1 MLTAEP
7 LLDLPDRPADQA
19 GADVAVWRAP
29 LTMRTYLPAP
39 PSDLPSYLD
48 ARVYQGSSG
57 RVYPLPF
64 HDRIDSEPREHDW
77 DAVHLENEW
86 IRLLVLPELGGRIH
100 LAIDRTTG
108 HDLFYGNPVI
118 KPALVGLAGPW
129 IAGGI
134 ELNWPQHHR
143 PATFLP
149 TDVEIEHEDDGS
161 VTVWCSDHD
170 PFERMKGMHG
180 VRLRP
185 GRSAI
190 ELRVRLYNRT
200 PLTQTFLWWANVA
213 ARADSD
219 YQSFFPE
226 DVDVVADHAKRAV
239 TAFPAADRPYYDIDY
254 PARRELTFTTGDG
267 EVVTGDRIDWWE
279 NIPVPTSYMV
289 THSAEDFFGGY
300 DHARGMGFAHVAD
313 RQIAV
318 GKKQWTW
325 GNSAF
330 GRAWGRNL
338 ADDDSAYVEL
348 MAGVFTDNQ
357 PDFAFLAPGET
368 KVFEQ
373 CWYPLPAVGPANRA
387 TAEAAVRVRVTAD
400 GARVGVVTT
409 ARRPGCRIELL
420 DGAGRLVAETVT
432 DIDPGSPAL
441 WQANL
446 PDAVAAGHLTVRV
459 VCGDVV
465 LVEYTRPAAAEHGRD
480 AAPTDEHAAVAAREP
495 ATPDQ
500 VVSVAELLDIAGHLE
515 QYRHATRSPEPYW
528 AEALRRDP
536 GNADAHTAVGIR
548 RLRQARLAEAET
560 HLRAAVAR
568 LTTFHPTAPDAT
580 ALYHLGLVLAMGGRP
595 SEAYDAFGR
604 ASWNR
609 PWRAPA
615 GYEMAR
621 IDAAAGRTATALH
634 RLTDVLRA
642 EPEHLQA
649 HTLAAILRGRADRGV
664 DAGNAELARDGGT
677 DAGPAGVTGLNAQLA
692 RVTDLDRLHWWSRDA
707 AGAELGCDAQTCLDV
722 ALEYAGIGAHDDAL
736 RVLGVAL
743 DRERERVPG
752 QPAAEPLLRL
762 HRAAIHAARGDTGA
776 ERREL
781 DAADAASRA
790 WCFPGRLADAVMLT
804 QTLTRHPA
812 QATALA
818 LLGHWLYAMGR
829 TTDALESWQ
838 ASAAADPGDP
848 VVHRNIGLALVNI
861 RGDLDGARDAY
872 DRSRSLAPGHARL
885 LFESDQLDTR
895 RAVDPATRLAVLEGA
910 RDLVAERDDLT
921 VVLAHL
927 LITAGRAE
935 DAHGLLAGRAFQP
948 WEGGEGEVLRAWER
962 SCVVLARHALATG
975 DAEAAKVLVAQA
987 LDSPASLGEARHPLA
1002 TTAGL
1007 QLLAGDTAAAAGQ
1020 ADAARHAW
1028 AIAAEQVGD
1037 FRTMSASRHSEATYH
1052 SVLALRRLGRA
1063 ADADTLAAD
1072 LADYVDEQAGT
1083 PARID
1088 YFATSL
1094 PQLLLFTPDLDQV
1107 RAQRLEFLRAQLDVL
1122 SRDETSAVGRLQ
1134 HLLHEVPDHT
1144 DAHDLLTAV
1153 TEGARP

>member
-29 LTMRTYLPAP
+29 LTMRTHLPAP
-39 PSDLPSYLD
+39 PSDLPAYLD

-64 HDRIDSEPREHDW
+64 HDRIASEPREHDW

-108 HDLFYGNPVI
+108 HDLFYGNPAI

-149 TDVEIEHEDDGS
+149 TDVEIEHESGGS

-185 GRSAI
+185 GSSAI

-213 ARADSD
+213 ARAGSD

-226 DVDVVADHAKRAV
+226 DVHVVADHAKRAV

-254 PARRELTFTTGDG
+254 PARRDRSFTAGDG
-267 EVVTGDRIDWWE
+267 EAVTGDRIDWWE

-300 DHARGMGFAHVAD
+300 DHARGIGFAHVAD

-373 CWYPLPAVGPANRA
+373 CWYPLPAIGPANRA
-387 TAEAAVRVRVTAD
+387 TAQAAVRLRVTES
-400 GARVGVVTT
+400 GAHVGVVTT
-409 ARRPGCRIELL
+409 ARRPGSRIELL
-420 DGAGRLVAETVT
+420 DGAGRVVAETVT
-432 DIDPGSPAL
+432 DIDPGAPAL
-441 WQANL
+441 WQADL
-446 PDAVAAGHLTVRV
+446 PDGVAAGPVTVRV

-465 LVEYTRPAAAEHGRD
+465 LVEYARPQPGAGEETATTAGPDLAE
-480 AAPTDEHAAVAAREP
+480 PAREP
-495 ATPDQ
+495 APPEE
-500 VVSVAELLDIAGHLE
+500 VASVAELLDIAGHLE

-536 GNADAHTAVGIR
+536 GNAGAHTAVGIR
-548 RLRQARLAEAET
+548 RLRQAHLAQAET

-568 LTTFHPTAPDAT
+568 LTAFHPTAPDAT
-580 ALYHLGLVLAMGGRP
+580 ALYHLGLVLALRGQ
-595 SEAYDAFGR
+595 SDEAYDAFGR

-621 IDAAAGRTATALH
+621 IDAAAGRTAAALH
-634 RLTDVLRA
+634 RLTDVLRV

-649 HTLAAILRGRADRGV
+649 LTLAAILRGGADR
-664 DAGNAELARDGGT
+664 NAETELS
-677 DAGPAGVTGLNAQLA
+677 
-692 RVTDLDRLHWWSRDA
+692 RVTDLDGLHWWSRDV
-707 AGAELGCDAQTCLDV
+707 AGADLTCDAQTCLDV
-722 ALEYAGIGAHDDAL
+722 ALEYAGIGAGHDAL

-743 DRERERVPG
+743 DRERDRVPG
-752 QPAAEPLLRL
+752 QPAAEPLLHL
-762 HRAAIHAARGDTGA
+762 HAAAIHAARGDSEA

-829 TTDALESWQ
+829 TTDALTAWRG
-838 ASAAADPGDP
+838 SAAADPGDP
-848 VVHRNIGLALVNI
+848 VVHRNIGLAVVNTH
-861 RGDLDGARDAY
+861 GDLDGARDAY
-872 DRSRSLAPGHARL
+872 DRARALAPGHARL

-895 RAVDPATRLAVLEGA
+895 RAVDPALRLAVLEGA

-935 DAHGLLAGRAFQP
+935 EAHGLLAGRAFQP

-962 SCVVLARHALATG
+962 SCAVLARGALATG
-975 DAEAAKVLVAQA
+975 DADAASALVAQA

-1007 QLLAGDTAAAAGQ
+1007 QLLAGDAAATAGET
-1020 ADAARHAW
+1020 DAARRAW

-1052 SVLALRRLGRA
+1052 SVLALRRLGHA
-1063 ADADTLAAD
+1063 AQADSLAAD
-1072 LADYVDEQAGT
+1072 LADYVHEQAGT
-1083 PARID
+1083 HARID

-1094 PQLLLFTPDLDQV
+1094 PQLLLFTPDLDHVQ
-1107 RAQRLEFLRAQLDVL
+1107 AQRLEFLRAQLDVL
-1122 SRDETSAVGRLQ
+1122 GRDETSAVGRLQ
-1134 HLLHEVPDHT
+1134 HLLREVPDHT

>member
-7 LLDLPDRPADQA
+7 LLELPDRPADQA
-19 GADVAVWRAP
+19 GAAVAVWREP

-39 PSDLPSYLD
+39 PSDLPAYLD
-48 ARVYQGSSG
+48 SRVYQGSSG

-64 HDRIDSEPREHDW
+64 HDRIASQPRAHDW

-86 IRLLVLPELGGRIH
+86 IRLLVLPELGGRVH

-149 TDVEIEHEDDGS
+149 TDVEIEHEADGS
-161 VTVWCSDHD
+161 ITVWCSDHD

-180 VRLRP
+180 IRLRP

-213 ARADSD
+213 ARADAD

-226 DVDVVADHAKRAV
+226 DVHVVADHAKRAV

-254 PARRELTFTTGDG
+254 PSRSDRTFTTADG

-300 DHARGMGFAHVAD
+300 DHAAGMGFAHVAD
-313 RQIAV
+313 RQLAV

-373 CWYPLPAVGPANRA
+373 CWYPLPAIGPADRA
-387 TAEAAVRVRVTAD
+387 TAEAAVRIDVTPG

-409 ARRPGCRIELL
+409 GLRPGCRIELL
-420 DGAGRLVAETVT
+420 DGDGRVVAETVT
-432 DIDPGSPAL
+432 DIDPGTPAL
-441 WQANL
+441 WQADL
-446 PDAVAAGHLTVRV
+446 PDGVAAQGLGARV
-459 VCGDVV
+459 VQGGVV
-465 LVEYTRPAAAEHGRD
+465 LVEYTRPRPETSAGPDVAA
-480 AAPTDEHAAVAAREP
+480 DEFAAVAAREP
-495 ATPDQ
+495 EAPGE
-500 VVSVAELLDIAGHLE
+500 VASVEELLDIAGHLE

-536 GNADAHTAVGIR
+536 GNAAAHTAVGIR
-548 RLRQARLAEAET
+548 RLRQAALADAED

-568 LTTFHPTAPDAT
+568 LTEFHPTAPDAT
-580 ALYHLGLVLAMGGRP
+580 ALYHLGLVLALSGRGQ
-595 SEAYDAFGR
+595 EAYDSFGR

-615 GYEMAR
+615 GYQMAR
-621 IDAAAGRTATALH
+621 LDAAAGRTPAALH
-634 RLTDVLRA
+634 RLADVLRT

-649 HTLAAILRGRADRGV
+649 RTLRARLLGDRGRPTTGV
-664 DAGNAELARDGGT
+664 PVHDPGDAEAGLAEVA
-677 DAGPAGVTGLNAQLA
+677 AVTS
-692 RVTDLDRLHWWSRDA
+692 LDPLHWWTRDV
-707 AGAELGCDAQTCLDV
+707 AGADLTCDAQTCLDV
-722 ALEYAGIGAHDDAL
+722 ALEYAGIGALDEAL

-743 DRERERVPG
+743 DRDHDRVPG
-752 QPAAEPLLRL
+752 QPAAAPLLHL
-762 HRAAIHAARGDTGA
+762 HRAGIHAARGDTDA
-776 ERREL
+776 ERRDL
-781 DAADAASRA
+781 DAADSSSRA
-790 WCFPGRLADAVMLT
+790 WCFPGRLLDAVMLT
-804 QTLTRHPA
+804 RTLARHPG
-812 QATALA
+812 QPTALA

-829 TTDALESWQ
+829 TTDALEAWQ
-838 ASAAADPGDP
+838 ASVAADPTDP
-848 VVHRNIGLALVNI
+848 VVHRNLGLALVNL
-861 RGDLDGARDAY
+861 RGDLDGARAAY
-872 DRSRSLAPGHARL
+872 DRARTLAPGHARL
-885 LFESDQLDTR
+885 LFESDQLDRR
-895 RAVDPATRLAVLEGA
+895 RAVDPAHRLATLESA
-910 RDLVAERDDLT
+910 RDLVTERDDLT
-921 VVLAHL
+921 VVLANL
-927 LITAGRAE
+927 LITSGRADE
-935 DAHGLLAGRAFQP
+935 AYDLLAGRGFQP

-962 SCVVLARHALATG
+962 ASTVLARRALAAG
-975 DAEAAKVLVAQA
+975 EATAAATLIAGA
-987 LDSPASLGEARHPLA
+987 LDSPAGLGEARHPLA

-1007 QLLAGDTAAAAGQ
+1007 HLLAGDAASAAADAP
-1020 ADAARHAW
+1020 AARRAW
-1028 AIAAEQVGD
+1028 ALAAAQVGD

-1052 SVLALRRLGRA
+1052 SILALRRLDRPA
-1063 ADADTLAAD
+1063 EAEQLTAD
-1072 LADYVDEQAGT
+1072 LAGYVEEEAGT

-1094 PQLLLFTPDLDQV
+1094 PQLLLFTPDLDL
-1107 RAQRLEFLRAQLDVL
+1107 RKHQRLEFLRAQLDL
-1122 SRDETSAVGRLQ
+1122 LAQNETSAVGRLQ
-1134 HLLHEVPDHT
+1134 RLLRDVPDHP
-1144 DAHDLLTAV
+1144 DAHDLLSTA